1 MHNKNKGII
10 YAGILILIVCV
21 CTYFVYIKED
31 DKNETDDKM
40 TLSDSEISHL
50 DDTQK
55 SEQERLL
62 EEREAYRD
70 KCMDI
75 CKGEKDYR
83 EGKYGVTYNKDFVKE
98 ETVFISP
105 DDMIEYEFLDY
116 EVLDNIK
123 VYMEQANKD
132 IEDGKTTQIY
142 YKFDRYINSG
152 HLNEDGTFISQKH
165 VFYKKEEEQKADEY
179 TDVVAIKITMRYKN
193 LSAKENEFCY
203 VDFHNLNSFVYAD
216 DNELY
221 PISSVYRRSWL
232 YETSLPVYTTMAE
245 RYVIV
250 ESSQTGKDI
259 KYSCIKLEPFEEYT
273 AELIYIVP
281 EAELDNVA
289 FTSGYALNGDSSNY
303 KDIGTNIVFA
313 SYLKE
318 KFDK

>member
-1 MHNKNKGII
+1 MHNNKKGII
-10 YAGILILIVCV
+10 YAGILILLVCV

-31 DKNETDDKM
+31 EENETADKM

-55 SEQERLL
+55 TEQERLL
-62 EEREAYRD
+62 EEREVYRD

-75 CKGEKDYR
+75 CKDEKDYR

-132 IEDGKTTQIY
+132 IEDGKTTQLHY
-142 YKFDRYINSG
+142 LFDRYIKSG
-152 HLNEDGTFISQKH
+152 HLNEDGTFISQMH
-165 VFYKKEEEQKADEY
+165 VFYKKGEEPKADEY
-179 TDVVAIKITMRYKN
+179 TDVVAIKLTMRYKN

-203 VDFHNLNSFVYAD
+203 VDFHNLNSLVYAD

-221 PISSVYRRSWL
+221 PISSVYRRNWL
-232 YETSLPVYTTMAE
+232 YETSLPIYTSMTE
-245 RYVIV
+245 KYVLTND
-250 ESSQTGKDI
+250 SLMGKGVN
-259 KYSCIKLEPFEEYT
+259 YSCIKLDPLEEYIG
-273 AELIYIVP
+273 EFIYIVP
-281 EAELDNVA
+281 KAELDNVA